1 MFHNIYSMQSKE
13 TLMKENRELFWDISD
28 VSELDDRAIEE
39 RFLKYGNWK
48 NIQDMLQIFWLE
60 KLRADYIKIRDQKR
74 NDLSE
79 KTIHFFN
86 LYFHV

>member
-1 MFHNIYSMQSKE
+1 MNYMQSRD
-13 TLMKENRELFWDISD
+13 TLLKENRELFWDISD
-28 VSELDDRAIEE
+28 VSKLDDRAIEE

-48 NIQDMLQIFWLE
+48 NIQDMLHIFWME
-60 KLRADYIKIRDQKR
+60 KLKADYIKIRDR
-74 NDLSE
+74 ERSDLSK